1 MWCKKKFP
9 PDAPIH
15 PSDRLRRRDRLV
27 RKGCQAHPHA
37 AAAFAKVLLD
47 TFEFRN
53 TVQAETVGR
62 EVSPSL
68 ALTRM
73 GPYRVLAKKK
83 GEAEYSMV
91 IQINTTA
98 HFLDSSGKETKVL
111 AKAVSLHEDFDS
123 IEIDPLPETAKP
135 APAAP

>member
-1 MWCKKKFP
+1 MKRKLLLTLLLLIPLIAYAGGTVSFEK
-9 PDAPIH
+9 DVKPILMQR
-15 PSDRLRRRDRLV
+15 P
-27 RKGCQAHPHA
+27 
-37 AAAFAKVLLD
+37 AFAKVLLD

-62 EVSPSL
+62 EVSPAL

-73 GPYRVLAKKK
+73 GPYRVFAKKK
-83 GEAEYSMV
+83 GETEYSMV

-135 APAAP
+135 APATP

>member
-1 MWCKKKFP
+1 MKRKISLLLLLFIPLIAFAGGTVSFEK
-9 PDAPIH
+9 DVKPILMQR
-15 PSDRLRRRDRLV
+15 P
-27 RKGCQAHPHA
+27 
-37 AAAFAKVLLD
+37 AFAKVLLD

-62 EVSPSL
+62 EVSPAL

-73 GPYRVLAKKK
+73 GPYRVFAKKK

-123 IEIDPLPETAKP
+123 IEIDPLPEAAKP
-135 APAAP
+135 APATP